1 MVKIAYAAYTN
12 RLWIVLSLK
21 PCLFLTQKFRG
32 YQLAL
37 LSSKLLAH
45 LLVIVAAPAI
55 ELNGYLKL
63 QRSSMATCPTPNMTT
78 MPWVGVGSWFEKTSP
93 QKKFDFQDLYVF
105 FVYIYVSLGNGWK
118 WCHNHRPNKW
128 WSCTSFNTKVG
139 SHQLSPVILDTF
151 NLNLRQIPIILSR
164 QQNGHHMPSWSAETN
179 CCSKDHWP
187 SQEPK
192 LIIGCTYHIYID
204 KDYFSGLNFRE
215 YPHKRWP
222 YMVLTYL
229 HVLDPEIPIE
239 TRFPSVRGVR
249 WGSSP
254 LNKLWEPRLCSTWN
268 LGHRC
273 SSIPG
278 IR

>member
-1 MVKIAYAAYTN
+1 VVKIAYAAYTN

-21 PCLFLTQKFRG
+21 PCLFFDPEISRVS
-32 YQLAL
+32 ARPPL
-37 LSSKLLAH
+37 LEASCTSAGDCSGPSHRAQWIPETTKVIHGNLSHSQHDDHAMSWGWKLVWKNISSKK
-45 LLVIVAAPAI
+45 VWF
-55 ELNGYLKL
+55 
-63 QRSSMATCPTPNMTT
+63 S
-78 MPWVGVGSWFEKTSP
+78 GSIF
-93 QKKFDFQDLYVF
+93 F

-192 LIIGCTYHIYID
+192 LIIGCTYHIYI
-204 KDYFSGLNFRE
+204 
-215 YPHKRWP
+215 
-222 YMVLTYL
+222 
-229 HVLDPEIPIE
+229 
-239 TRFPSVRGVR
+239 
-249 WGSSP
+249 
-254 LNKLWEPRLCSTWN
+254 
-268 LGHRC
+268 
-273 SSIPG
+273 
-278 IR
+278 